1 MPNIILE
8 KLDFFMSKYR
18 KYGELIV
25 AIVLFVFFSGMRIF
39 IGSFMNLSIERW
51 RFVSPAFWPG
61 WVLLFGAI
69 LSAFFVYNAY
79 KKLQCDEGDELVGD
93 LPEECNDDE
102 REEALRERFQTK
114 GKTLS
119 LKELEALAEAKTRA
133 EKDPSTS
140 SELVRMISVIV
151 LVFIYLYSI
160 SIMGF
165 IISTLIFSLLYLIL
179 LKERRPLLLSTAPIV
194 LVAVIYFVFT
204 QLLVVPLPRGVG
216 IFHIISSLFY

>member
-1 MPNIILE
+1 MAKVILE
-8 KLDFFMSKYR
+8 KIDTFMIKHR

-25 AIVLFVFFSGMRIF
+25 AIVLFIFFLGMRIF
-39 IGSFMNLSIERW
+39 IGSFMDLSIERW

-69 LSAFFVYNAY
+69 LSAFFIYNAY
-79 KKLQCDEGDELVGD
+79 KKLQCDQGDELHGD
-93 LPEECNDDE
+93 LPEKCDTGE

-119 LKELEALAEAKTRA
+119 LKELEALAEAKISS

-160 SIMGF
+160 RIMGF
-165 IISTLIFSLLYLIL
+165 ITCTLLFSILYLIL
-179 LKERRPLLLSTAPIV
+179 LKERRPLLLGTAPFI
-194 LVAVIYFVFT
+194 LVAIIYFVFT

-216 IFHIISSLFY
+216 IFHIISSYFY